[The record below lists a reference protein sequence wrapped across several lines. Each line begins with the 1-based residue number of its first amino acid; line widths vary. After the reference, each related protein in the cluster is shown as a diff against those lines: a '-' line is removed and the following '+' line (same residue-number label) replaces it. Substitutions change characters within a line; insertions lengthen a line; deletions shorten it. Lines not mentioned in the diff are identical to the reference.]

1 MILPHFILTYGVV
14 AHVNHSVPRLLQM
27 FGLHSS
33 ANPSTAPFEHLARL
47 SKPLKKAIA
56 VIFAA
61 LGERGEY
68 LKLALTLL
76 LNLFLAH
83 V

>member
-1 MILPHFILTYGVV
+1 MILPYFILTYRVV
-14 AHVNHSVPRLLQM
+14 AHVNHPVPRLLQLL
-27 FGLHSS
+27 GLHTSTY
-33 ANPSTAPFEHLARL
+33 PSTAPFEHLARL
-47 SKPLKKAIA
+47 SQPLKQAVA

-61 LGERGEY
+61 LGERGQD
-68 LKLALTLL
+68 LKLALPLL